1 MEWDVGLIRARAE
14 IAHALVLPPKPDKVS
29 RHLTTLAW
37 HSIFTYT
44 GSPAF
49 DRWGSLL
56 FKLSAK
62 CLTEAMGAEAAAEE
76 PAYRRLF
83 DLASNTRPLKLDEIF
98 GLYYSAEAFLF
109 NVSFRAKS
117 ERQPY
122 LQEKSN

>member
-1 MEWDVGLIRARAE
+1 MGLVCACAE
-14 IAHALVLPPKPDKVS
+14 IAHALLLPPKPDKAS
-29 RHLTTLAW
+29 HHLTTLIW
-37 HSIFTYT
+37 HSMFNCT

-62 CLTEAMGAEAAAEE
+62 CLVEAMDAEAAAEE

-83 DLASNTRPLKLDEIF
+83 NLASGNRPLKLDEIF
-98 GLYYSAEAFLF
+98 GIYYSAEASLF
-109 NVSFRAKS
+109 NVSLRAKS
-117 ERQPY
+117 EGQSY